1 MCKNL
6 ESLVS
11 ILDQQGLSLLILKGG
26 ETIYSS
32 RKGGMLPLLGAIDQ
46 LGLRALADST
56 VVDRIVGRAAA
67 LLISYFK
74 AKEIYTKLLSRR
86 AIEILEKHG
95 IAYAAEKVVNTIRK
109 KDDTDICPF
118 EKMVLTLDNPEEG
131 YRKLKSELI
140 GHT

>member
-1 MCKNL
+1 MMYKNL
-6 ESLVS
+6 ESLVG

-32 RKGGMLPLLGAIDQ
+32 REGGMLPLLEAIDQ

-56 VVDRIVGRAAA
+56 VVDRLVGRASA
-67 LLISYFK
+67 LLISYFN
-74 AKEIYTKLLSRR
+74 AKEVYTRLLSRR

-95 IAYAAEKVVNTIRK
+95 IAYAAERVVNIIRN

-118 EKMVLTLDNPEEG
+118 EKMVLTIDDPKEG
-131 YRKLKSELI
+131 YEKIRSHI
-140 GHT
+140 HFT